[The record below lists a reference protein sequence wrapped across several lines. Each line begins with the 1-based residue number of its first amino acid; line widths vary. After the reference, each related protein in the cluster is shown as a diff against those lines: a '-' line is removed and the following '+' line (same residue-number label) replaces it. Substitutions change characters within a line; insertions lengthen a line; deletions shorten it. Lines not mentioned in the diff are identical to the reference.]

1 MSKRI
6 ARLKSDLTCAMSQR
20 EKKKKKCVAKLGSAH
35 ETDIAALAVLFAFFV
50 VNFSLPALFWVSVF
64 TFFHPKPPLGLLLPS
79 TLFFQKR
86 VIRHE
91 G

>member
-6 ARLKSDLTCAMSQR
+6 ARLKSDLTCVMSQR
-20 EKKKKKCVAKLGSAH
+20 VEKKKMCSKVGVGH

-50 VNFSLPALFWVSVF
+50 VNFSLLALFWVSVF
-64 TFFHPKPPLGLLLPS
+64 TFFHPKPPLALLLPS